1 MKMPAHPPP
10 YQWHFEMVP
19 IDKIFPKE
27 IQNLTGLEELKA
39 DIKKNG
45 LKHNLT
51 LRIDINDGTYH
62 IVDGCHRIMA
72 LRKLGWTEVPC
83 MVFDVY

>member
-1 MKMPAHPPP
+1 
-10 YQWHFEMVP
+10 MVS

-27 IQNLTGLEELKA
+27 IQNIDIDELAK
-39 DIKKNG
+39 DIQKNG
-45 LKHNLT
+45 LKNRLY

-62 IVDGCHRIMA
+62 VTDGCHRIMA
-72 LRKLGWTEVPC
+72 LRKLGWKEVPC